1 MSYEPNRQYVDYSRL
16 KCCSVQG
23 CAATGARQVAVGYD
37 DSGHP
42 LCEKH
47 YLACLKIQLHK
58 AFGTVK
64 KTRKKRAPS
73 KSDILPVLRWAHQHG
88 CEQAGPL
95 IERWAP

>member
-1 MSYEPNRQYVDYSRL
+1 MSEEHFPNGHCSINGCSNANAWDSRGL
-16 KCCSVQG
+16 V
-23 CAATGARQVAVGYD
+23 VGFD

-64 KTRKKRAPS
+64 KTRKKRAPN